1 MLVVFAFLTSLC
13 HAEVTE
19 NQVKLA
25 LAQEEAR
32 DLEHGEGSIVHDT
45 LSPSVL
51 ITTGMDFVL
60 QQ

>member
-1 MLVVFAFLTSLC
+1 MLCAMLSNSL
-13 HAEVTE
+13 HSEVTE

-25 LAQEEAR
+25 LAEEEAQAI
-32 DLEHGEGSIVHDT
+32 EHGERSVVHDT

-51 ITTGMDFVL
+51 ITTGMDFIL